1 MLLLNRRARRTIPLR
16 RSEEPLVMRL
26 PTADGCD
33 LRFERFLAHP
43 VPTVW
48 NPLAEW
54 ATLAA

>member
-1 MLLLNRRARRTIPLR
+1 
-16 RSEEPLVMRL
+16 MRL